1 MLKEV
6 NKFLKALADPQRLR
20 IVAILSNE
28 ELCVCE
34 IKMVIGFSMATISQH
49 LAILR
54 EAEIVSGRKEQKW
67 IYYSI
72 DWDSLDKNQKDIL
85 TKTLDII
92 SNDTIIIKDKEKV
105 EKIKAQRACSV
116 HSS

>member
-20 IVAILSNE
+20 IVAILSYL

-49 LAILR
+49 LAVLR

-85 TKTLDII
+85 TKTLDLI
-92 SNDTIIIKDKEKV
+92 SNDAIIIKDKEKV

>member
-1 MLKEV
+1 MFKKI

-20 IVAILSNE
+20 IIALLSQD
-28 ELCVCE
+28 ELCVCK
-34 IKMVIGFSMATISQH
+34 IQMVIGFSMATISQH

-72 DWDSLDKNQKDIL
+72 DWDNLDVNLKDMLTIIL
-85 TKTLDII
+85 DSI
-92 SNDTIIIKDKEKV
+92 SNDVIIINDKEKV
-105 EKIKAQRACSV
+105 KKIKDQRNCSF